1 MKSTFFKLILIFSFF
16 FSIAQH
22 GKVMDDLSL
31 NSKILKS
38 ERKFAVYLPPDYQN
52 STRSY
57 PVLYL
62 LHGYT
67 DDHTGWVQFGEVLYI
82 ADKAILS
89 GESTSMI
96 IVMPDADTGLPGYTN
111 AISGKWNYEDFF
123 FEELM
128 PHVEERFRIKKN
140 KGFRAIA
147 GLSMGGGGTF
157 LYALHRP
164 DLFSSA
170 APLSA
175 SLGPQSVDE
184 MKKFS
189 YMGYSKSNFNQTDFK
204 TYSERNNPLKLVDQM
219 DRETLNSVRWYI
231 DCGDD
236 DFLYKG
242 NSLMHI
248 KMRDKKVNHEFRVR
262 DGGHSW
268 TYWRTAL
275 PNVLSFISDH
285 FHRI

>member
-1 MKSTFFKLILIFSFF
+1 MKLTCFKLILIFSFF
-16 FSIAQH
+16 FSNGQH
-22 GKVMDDLSL
+22 GKVMDDLTL
-31 NSKILKS
+31 NSKILKG
-38 ERKFAVYLPPDYQN
+38 ERKFAIYLPPDYET
-52 STRSY
+52 SSRSY

-62 LHGYT
+62 LHGHT
-67 DDHTGWVQFGEVLYI
+67 DNHTGWIQFGEILHI

-89 GESTSMI
+89 GEATSMI
-96 IVMPDADTGLPGYTN
+96 IVMPDADTGSPGYTN

-128 PHVEERFRIKKN
+128 PQVEERFRIKKN
-140 KGFRAIA
+140 KRFRAIA

-175 SLGPQSVDE
+175 SLGPQNLDE

-189 YMGYSKSNFNQTDFK
+189 YMGYSRSNFNQTDFK
-204 TYSERNNPLKLVDQM
+204 TYSERNNPLRLVEQI

-248 KMRDKKVNHEFRVR
+248 KMRDKKVNHEFRIR

-268 TYWRTAL
+268 SYWRAAR

-285 FHRI
+285 FHQY

>member
-1 MKSTFFKLILIFSFF
+1 MKNIFCILIFLMS
-16 FSIAQH
+16 SSKIVGQH
-22 GKVMDDLSL
+22 GKVMDNLTLD
-31 NSKILKS
+31 SKILKG
-38 ERKFAVYLPPDYQN
+38 ERKFAVYLPPDYD
-52 STRSY
+52 SSSRSY

-67 DDHTGWVQFGEVLYI
+67 DDHTGWVQFGEVLHI
-82 ADKAILS
+82 TDKAILS
-89 GESTSMI
+89 GEATPMI

-123 FEELM
+123 FKELM
-128 PHVEERFRIKKN
+128 PHVEERFRIKKD
-140 KGFRAIA
+140 KRYRAIS

-157 LYALHRP
+157 IYALRRP

-175 SLGPQSVDE
+175 SLGPQSLEE
-184 MKKFS
+184 MNKFS
-189 YMGYSKSNFNQTDFK
+189 YLGYKNSNFNLNDFK
-204 TYSERNNPLKLVDQM
+204 SYSEKNNPLKLVDQI
-219 DRETLNSVRWYI
+219 DAEKLNSVRWYI

-248 KMRDKKVNHEFRVR
+248 KMRDKKVNHEFRIR
-262 DGGHSW
+262 DGGHTW
-268 TYWRTAL
+268 TYWRTSL
-275 PNVLSFISDH
+275 PTVLSFISDH
-285 FHRI
+285 FHQN